1 MKRVLINRSIYF
13 ALILIFIITNSC
25 QKRTEVVL
33 RASEKIV
40 FLSNREAPKRQ
51 FDIFSMNFDG
61 SGQLNLTQNVDG
73 IRSIS
78 NPRISP
84 DGKEI
89 VFIVFETG
97 RKLLQKMNIDGSNQ
111 KTLTEIKIDVPDPRF
126 SPDGTRIIYV
136 DKIQQHRQI
145 FIMDRDGGNR
155 TNISN
160 RQNDEFEARFAPDGS
175 RIVYVTK
182 HSNKHSIC
190 VMNIDGSNKTELTE
204 KTTDDRYPQFSPDGS
219 KIVFS
224 SSRDGDYD
232 IYLMKKSGRSIKKI
246 FDSPSSETEPLFS
259 PDGRNII
266 FISIHSF
273 RPLILQPLLR
283 LSSYLEYQVWRTI
296 CCFLNLISKILQ
308 ILSRSL
314 IIFPLQKQ
322 QIMMFVFSEV
332 HPGRLHLRRVFIY
345 GSGISIIT
353 MQIL

>member
-182 HSNKHSIC
+182 HSSKHSIC

-266 FISIHSF
+266 FISNRRGKKYRDVFLYNFKKRKTISLTRQMDYINIHASF
-273 RPLILQPLLR
+273 AADGGKVIFE
-283 LSSYLEYQVWRTI
+283 SVKFGNSDIYAVDITGENMI
-296 CCFLNLISKILQ
+296 NLTN
-308 ILSRSL
+308 
-314 IIFPLQKQ
+314 
-322 QIMMFVFSEV
+322 
-332 HPGRLHLRRVFIY
+332 HPKWDSAAAL
-345 GSGISIIT
+345 
-353 MQIL
+353 